1 MFYRKVQF
9 LVLLFFTCNL
19 FIIRVHICSLF
30 HDRKWFQ
37 FCLAFSR
44 SCLAV
49 ERGGDNNR
57 PTITL
62 APLMIS
68 NCRLSERSGLFA
80 TCTKRAPLIFLRY
93 IWTSFLVVN
102 LFGPVSPALRLNLG
116 LLFPWIFKTICTSP
130 ASAQNVTR
138 VTGVI
143 SNLRSIMWD
152 LNRSFKVARS
162 SFKLN

>member
-1 MFYRKVQF
+1 MFYRKLRF

-19 FIIRVHICSLF
+19 FVIRVHICSLL
-30 HDRKWFQ
+30 HDRKCFRFW
-37 FCLAFSR
+37 LAFSR
-44 SCLAV
+44 SCLVV
-49 ERGGDNNR
+49 EWGCDNNR
-57 PTITL
+57 PTIKL
-62 APLMIS
+62 SPLMIS

-116 LLFPWIFKTICTSP
+116 LLFPWIFRTICTFP

-138 VTGVI
+138 VTGVL
-143 SNLRSIMWD
+143 SNLRSIIWD
-152 LNRSFKVARS
+152 LNRSLK
-162 SFKLN
+162 